1 MGYRYYPSK
10 RLCRLFDLGAMVEGL
25 ATRPVDR
32 SGHNTL
38 VLVVFTAITN
48 LADGV
53 LKMALPLLATTLTRS
68 PGLVAAVSL
77 ALTLPWLLTALHVGV
92 AVDRFDRRALL
103 WLANGMRLLTLAALL
118 AAWTS
123 EAMTLPLLLV
133 AGAVLGVAEVIAL
146 TSAMAL
152 TPAAVG
158 PRWRER
164 ANAWITGA
172 ETVCNEFCGPFVGG
186 LLVAVGSTFAL
197 GATAAGYVLATVV
210 LVFLI
215 GRFRA
220 PREPARNVSVSGRI
234 GEGLRYLWQ
243 RRLLRL
249 MALVLTVLC
258 ACWGAW
264 LALMPLMAT
273 TVLGLGPREYGM
285 LLSALGVGGLAGA
298 LTVTT
303 VNRLIGR
310 RWALFADLIGT
321 FAMVIA
327 PVLTTEPW
335 VLAAGAFLGGM
346 GGTLWAVNA
355 RTLAQRL
362 VEPEMMGRYSAVAR
376 LFSWGALP
384 VGAGAVGLLAEFF
397 GMRAALIV
405 FAVAVLATIPP
416 FLRTVTPQ
424 VLAGVEE
431 LGEVRTAR

>member
-1 MGYRYYPSK
+1 MTD
-10 RLCRLFDLGAMVEGL
+10 RLAEP
-25 ATRPVDR
+25 PVAAPPRDH

-68 PGLVAAVSL
+68 PALVAAVSL

-92 AVDRFDRRALL
+92 LVDRFDRRLLL
-103 WLANGMRLLTLAALL
+103 WLANGLRLLTLAGLL
-118 AAWTS
+118 AAWYS
-123 EAMTLPLLLV
+123 EAVTLPLLLV
-133 AGAVLGVAEVIAL
+133 GGAVLGVAEVIAL

-152 TPAAVG
+152 TPTAVG
-158 PRWRER
+158 PRWREQ

-186 LLVAVGSTFAL
+186 LLVAVGSAFAL
-197 GATAAGYVLATVV
+197 GATAVSYVLATVV

-215 GRFRA
+215 GRFRV
-220 PREPARNVSVSGRI
+220 PRQRELEVSVSSQI
-234 GEGLRYLWQ
+234 GEGLRYLWR

-258 ACWGAW
+258 SCWGAW

-285 LLSALGVGGLAGA
+285 LLSALGVGGLVGA

-321 FAMVIA
+321 FAMVIT
-327 PVLTTEPW
+327 PVLTTELW
-335 VLAAGAFLGGM
+335 ALAAGAFLGGM
-346 GGTLWAVNA
+346 GGTLWAVNS
-355 RTLAQRL
+355 RTIAQYL
-362 VEPEMMGRYSAVAR
+362 VDPEMMGRYSAVAR
-376 LFSWGALP
+376 LFSWGAMP
-384 VGAGAVGLLAEFF
+384 VGAGAVGLLAEFL
-397 GMRAALIV
+397 GMRAAFIV
-405 FAVAVLATIPP
+405 FAIAVLITIPP

-424 VLAGVEE
+424 VLAGVEKAKQDQLAE
-431 LGEVRTAR
+431 HRTGSAPQE

>member
-1 MGYRYYPSK
+1 M
-10 RLCRLFDLGAMVEGL
+10 DGL
-25 ATRPVDR
+25 AERSGTARTGDR

-53 LKMALPLLATTLTRS
+53 LKIALPLLATTLTRS

-92 AVDRFDRRALL
+92 LVDRFDRRALL

-123 EAMTLPLLLV
+123 DGLGFPLLL
-133 AGAVLGVAEVIAL
+133 AGSAALGVAEVIAS

-152 TPAAVG
+152 TPSAVG
-158 PRWRER
+158 PQWRER

-197 GATAAGYVLATVV
+197 GATAAGYALATAV
-210 LVFLI
+210 LVLLV
-215 GRFRA
+215 GRFRVV
-220 PREPARNVSVSGRI
+220 REHREVSVSARI
-234 GEGLRYLWQ
+234 GEGLRYVWE

-258 ACWGAW
+258 SCWGAW

-285 LLSALGVGGLAGA
+285 LLSALGAGGLVGA
-298 LTVTT
+298 LSVTAL
-303 VNRLIGR
+303 NRLMGQ
-310 RWALFADLIGT
+310 RWVLFADLVGT

-327 PVLTTEPW
+327 PVVTTEPW
-335 VLAAGAFLGGM
+335 VLAAGAFFGGM

-355 RTLAQRL
+355 RTIAQHL

-376 LFSWGALP
+376 LFSWGAMP
-384 VGAGAVGLLAEFF
+384 VGAGSVGLLGELF
-397 GMRAALIV
+397 GMRAALAV
-405 FAVAVLATIPP
+405 FAVAVLITIPP
-416 FLRTVTPQ
+416 FLRTMTPQ
-424 VLAGVEE
+424 VLASVEQRPAP
-431 LGEVRTAR
+431 GR